1 MNPIFSSQE
10 INKNENN
17 YLDSL
22 KHNYSL
28 LNKKIKHFQENI
40 FIYQP
45 YFLPEH
51 QIYIPIPVYKQTEK
65 KYGRRK
71 KGEIILKKPNHS
83 KYSFDNI
90 MRKIKVYYHNYII
103 NFINDYIK
111 KIYHNFQR
119 FRLRKI
125 SGKVTQNV
133 TRKYN
138 QYIAQRTLKEF
149 LGNEISKKYKYDKD
163 KNQQNID
170 KLYGLKKEFE
180 EILNCSYIHFYTNFF
195 LNRNKE
201 ELEIKYGLSKD
212 IKNFYDFIDMLKD
225 KSTTYEDVLYCKEVE
240 NIGLNKFIDF
250 LLGNDLLNQ
259 HSKKNQKS
267 KYMFKLTLDEEEEIK
282 DEEIKE
288 EELNSKS
295 ILSTDLL

>member
-28 LNKKIKHFQENI
+28 LNKKIKNFQENI

-195 LNRNKE
+195 LNS
-201 ELEIKYGLSKD
+201 GLSKN

-267 KYMFKLTLDEEEEIK
+267 KYMFKLTLDEEEE
-282 DEEIKE
+282 EIKE

>member
-51 QIYIPIPVYKQTEK
+51 KIYIPIPVYKQTEK

-201 ELEIKYGLSKD
+201 ELEIKYGLSKN

-259 HSKKNQKS
+259 HSKKKS
-267 KYMFKLTLDEEEEIK
+267 KIK
-282 DEEIKE
+282 IYV
-288 EELNSKS
+288 
-295 ILSTDLL
+295 